1 MRQNNSVRDASEAA
15 LALIGTVVQRRMY
28 LS

>member
-1 MRQNNSVRDASEAA
+1 MRQNNSVRDASKAA
-15 LALIGTVVQRRMY
+15 LALIGTVVRRTMH